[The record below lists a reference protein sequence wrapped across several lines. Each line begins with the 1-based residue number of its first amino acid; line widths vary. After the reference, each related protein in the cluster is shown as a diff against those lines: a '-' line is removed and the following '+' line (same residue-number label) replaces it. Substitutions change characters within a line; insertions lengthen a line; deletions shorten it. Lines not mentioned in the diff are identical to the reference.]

1 MADRKSRDGGSGLGW
16 FIIGLLIGV
25 AGTLATQK
33 FAVLKT
39 LVAAPD
45 ATQAS
50 LQAPAGPSP
59 PGAPPKLIVHQGG
72 LYGASATSSD
82 AAEPLAVPPGTD
94 ETPSDVADDAAATGM
109 TARSHPKQP
118 PAN

>member
-33 FAVLKT
+33 FAVFKSLE
-39 LVAAPD
+39 AAPD

-50 LQAPAGPSP
+50 LQPPAGPPP
-59 PGAPPKLIVHQGG
+59 PGAPPKLVVHQGG
-72 LYGASATSSD
+72 LYGASAPASD
-82 AAEPLAVPPGTD
+82 AGEPLAVPQDAG